1 MTENVTSV
9 DRELPIVRLDFTL
22 PTYEWVLDEFVYNGT
37 MLFAGHP
44 GVGKTSCLVPMAL
57 AVTGMVQFEGITVK
71 TPRKVMYIA
80 EDCDQVKRI
89 LFGMVK
95 AFGIDKEKLSE
106 MFVLRQAKRVDAKL
120 LAKLNRNARQ
130 LNNQVMMPTGEK
142 KSTNPLVV
150 IDTLSAT
157 VKMKDENS
165 NSEGADVVSVLREA
179 FRGLPLWC
187 IAHTAKSL
195 KKADVKS
202 MSARGAGALEGD
214 VQGVFYLFMD
224 EITEHRYLY
233 AGQGVKRRD
242 QGEIQEI

>member
-1 MTENVTSV
+1 
-9 DRELPIVRLDFTL
+9 
-22 PTYEWVLDEFVYNGT
+22 
-37 MLFAGHP
+37 
-44 GVGKTSCLVPMAL
+44 
-57 AVTGMVQFEGITVK
+57 
-71 TPRKVMYIA
+71 MYIA

-142 KSTNPLVV
+142 KSTNPLGV

-214 VQGVFYLFMD
+214 VQGYHVPPLKHVGLGARCRPVR
-224 EITEHRYLY
+224 TVGH
-233 AGQGVKRRD
+233 VCPTK
-242 QGEIQEI
+242 